1 MALRDSDIDQE
12 KKCMFL
18 LEKIPYVNGF
28 KKRFFKKKIIDN
40 QTNFFNS
47 FSKIFCLNDVVE
59 ELASYI
65 PQDIINKIVSLR
77 HPMIREY
84 NTNLVKDDNNED
96 NQTIRFLYGGGLD
109 RKQRNPEK
117 VIQLM
122 SGVASRENILFTIF
136 SYGNYQERLKALEK
150 SNFFLQVYPP
160 IDSEQFKSEM
170 IKSDFLISIGN
181 KESDI
186 IPSKIFDYISSQRPI
201 VHFAQSKDDK
211 YFKILKEYPYAL
223 ILNLYKL
230 DKSESELL
238 TFVEKYKDKKI
249 PSEFIKNTFKYYTP
263 EYVGEKIFISLL
275 EGKFDE

>member
-96 NQTIRFLYGGGLD
+96 
-109 RKQRNPEK
+109 
-117 VIQLM
+117 
-122 SGVASRENILFTIF
+122 
-136 SYGNYQERLKALEK
+136 
-150 SNFFLQVYPP
+150 
-160 IDSEQFKSEM
+160 
-170 IKSDFLISIGN
+170 
-181 KESDI
+181 
-186 IPSKIFDYISSQRPI
+186 
-201 VHFAQSKDDK
+201 
-211 YFKILKEYPYAL
+211 
-223 ILNLYKL
+223 
-230 DKSESELL
+230 
-238 TFVEKYKDKKI
+238 
-249 PSEFIKNTFKYYTP
+249 
-263 EYVGEKIFISLL
+263 
-275 EGKFDE
+275 